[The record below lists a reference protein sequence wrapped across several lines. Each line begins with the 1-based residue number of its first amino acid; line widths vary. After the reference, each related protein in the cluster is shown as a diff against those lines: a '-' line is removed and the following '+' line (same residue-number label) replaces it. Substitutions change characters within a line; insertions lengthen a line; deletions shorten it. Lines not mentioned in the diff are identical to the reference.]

1 MSVLGKTIGFSVLLT
16 LVFTLVANL
25 LPQVE
30 GEAPEEKSIDLG
42 ALTMDSFIALGE
54 SLFTGKGTCTL
65 CHNDM
70 GRAPDLLAID
80 VVQAAERHLA
90 DERYQGKATDVVG
103 YLHESMVEP
112 GAYVVKG
119 YGKKG
124 SNDTE
129 SPMPAVDKPPIQ
141 LSTVEM
147 DAIIAFLQAK
157 DGHEVTVSLPAEA
170 PAPAAPAQNGTA
182 AGPSQRAATPEE
194 ALAKYGCQACHT
206 LLGPESA
213 VGPAL
218 SDVGSR
224 LTPEQIRESIIQP
237 DAVIAGGF
245 SAGVMPKD
253 FAERMT
259 VKELEMIVQ
268 FLSQQKG

>member
-1 MSVLGKTIGFSVLLT
+1 MSVLGRTIGFSVLLT

-42 ALTMDSFIALGE
+42 SLTVDSFIALGE
-54 SLFTGKGTCTL
+54 SLFHGKGTCTL

-70 GRAPDLLAID
+70 GRAPDLLALD
-80 VVQAAERHLA
+80 VVQVAGKHLV
-90 DERYQGKATDVVG
+90 DERYQGKATDVVE

-112 GAYVVKG
+112 GAYVVRG

-141 LSTVEM
+141 LSAVEM

-157 DGHEVTVSLPAEA
+157 DGHEVTVPLPTEVPV
-170 PAPAAPAQNGTA
+170 PAVQAGGDTA
-182 AGPSQRAATPEE
+182 TVPRSAATPE
-194 ALAKYGCQACHT
+194 AAFAKFGCQACHT
-206 LLGPESA
+206 ILGTESP
-213 VGPAL
+213 VGPGL
-218 SDVGSR
+218 TDVGRR
-224 LTPEQIRESIIQP
+224 LTSEQIRESIVDP
-237 DAVIAGGF
+237 DAVVAEGF

-253 FAERMT
+253 FSERMT
-259 VKELEMIVQ
+259 VKELEMMVQ
-268 FLSQQKG
+268 FLSEQKG